1 MASVYL
7 VEDDPSVMLKY
18 EMLLSKI
25 SIDICGK
32 ANNVQ
37 KAKIDLKKINPDFAI
52 VDIFLKDKLGFEIIK
67 ILNLRN
73 IPVIVVTGFPKES
86 VFERIVKLEVDSF
99 LSKPVSEQVFK
110 FVILKLQE
118 TLNKT
123 ESFSFYKS
131 KSEIVKVNYNDFVF
145 VQAERNYCV
154 LQTTKRKYVL
164 RTSLKSIIEDLPKES
179 FVRIFR
185 SILVNV
191 QFVKS
196 VDVSKNVL
204 FLEDVELPIGKS
216 YKKDLLKLIANQKNL
231 K

>member
-1 MASVYL
+1 
-7 VEDDPSVMLKY
+7 MLKY

>member
-1 MASVYL
+1 MTSVYL